1 MYSVTLIELTIKSD
15 LRAIIGAIEGVL
27 NIDRRS
33 AIEKAKNLPIVLA
46 ENLPRNEAELM
57 VNMFEGMGA
66 GIKVE
71 PELNAA
77 PTVVPVPVPAK
88 EPREIRT
95 ELPKGEIHWGCLI
108 FIMLCLAGFA
118 TFASL
123 NYEWIM
129 KQLKPSPV
137 YQWVTEQFKPSPRKA
152 EKLLQGGNMS
162 KARHSILSQLSKKPN
177 DIELLILRGRYYIE
191 AARKKMDAQ
200 HWKSYGQA
208 GAMPELDSAVAIF
221 RQAESLYSK
230 DGRIPR
236 WTSEAERMRG
246 SLDAAE
252 TAARRAISI
261 EPQDPDNWNQLGT
274 VLVDMELISQA
285 EQAFFGALKIDQNN
299 AAALKNLGILNLY
312 YTQDVPRAANFI
324 FAFYRQKESIGD
336 MDSYQLRKDLASAMM
351 GDFNPPMENLW
362 PQPLDFNDY
371 ESKRSKIA
379 ANPRLKND
387 YLLQEELG
395 LLYMSRGEMLA
406 AEDCFIKAIHLN
418 PRTESARKMLAI
430 MYMKEESYDKALK
443 IMQTAADN
451 RTRDPFF
458 WKNIGFLQK
467 YYKIDAVEANRA
479 WSRYL
484 ALGGD
489 FYDKQVRKEMK

>member
-1 MYSVTLIELTIKSD
+1 MYSVTLVELTTKSD
-15 LRAIIGAIEGVL
+15 LRAIVGAIEGVL
-27 NIDRRS
+27 NIDKRS
-33 AIEKAKNLPIVLA
+33 AIEKAKNLPFVLA

-71 PELNAA
+71 PELN
-77 PTVVPVPVPAK
+77 PTPVVATPVPDR

-95 ELPKGEIHWGCLI
+95 ELSNRGIPGGCLV
-108 FIMLCLAGFA
+108 FIILCLAGFA
-118 TFASL
+118 SFVSL
-123 NYEWIM
+123 KHQWIM
-129 KQLKPSPV
+129 DL
-137 YQWVTEQFKPSPRKA
+137 FKPSPKKA
-152 EKLLQGGNMS
+152 EKLLQVGNMG
-162 KARHSILSQLSKKPN
+162 KARHTIRKQLSEKPN
-177 DIELLILRGRYYIE
+177 DVELLILQGRYYIE
-191 AARKKMDAQ
+191 LARKRMDKQ
-200 HWKSYGQA
+200 HWKNYGQA
-208 GAMPELDSAVAIF
+208 GAMPELDSAVAF
-221 RQAESLYSK
+221 LRKAESMYSK
-230 DGRIPR
+230 DGSIPR
-236 WTSEAERMRG
+236 WISVAESMRG

-274 VLVDMELISQA
+274 VLVSMELASQA
-285 EQAFFGALKIDQNN
+285 EPVFYSALKIDPNN

-312 YTQDVPRAANFI
+312 YTQDVQRATSFI
-324 FAFYRQKESIGD
+324 FAYYKQKEAVGD
-336 MDSYQLRKDLASAMM
+336 ADSYQIRTDLATAKI
-351 GDFNPPMENLW
+351 GDFNPPWENLW
-362 PQPLDFNDY
+362 PQALDFDEY
-371 ESKRSKIA
+371 ESRRSKIA
-379 ANPRLKND
+379 SNPRLKND
-387 YLLQEELG
+387 YLLQEDLG

-430 MYMKEESYDKALK
+430 MYMKEENYDKALK

-467 YYKIDAVEANRA
+467 YYKIDAVAANKA
-479 WSRYL
+479 WNRYL

-489 FYDKQVRKEMK
+489 FYDKQVRQEMK

>member
-1 MYSVTLIELTIKSD
+1 MYSITLTELTIKSD

-27 NIDRRS
+27 NVDRRN
-33 AIEKAKNLPIVLA
+33 AIEKAKNLPLILA

-71 PELNAA
+71 PELTAA
-77 PTVVPVPVPAK
+77 PAAPPVPAR

-95 ELPKGEIHWGCLI
+95 ELPKKGVHWGCLVFMI
-108 FIMLCLAGFA
+108 LCLVGFA

-123 NYEWIM
+123 KYEWIM
-129 KQLKPSPV
+129 
-137 YQWVTEQFKPSPRKA
+137 EQFKPNPKKA
-152 EKLLQGGNMS
+152 EKLLLEGNMG
-162 KARHSILSQLSKKPN
+162 KARYSIRRQLSEKPN
-177 DIELLILRGRYYIE
+177 DEKLLILQGRYYIE
-191 AARKKMDAQ
+191 LARKRMNVK
-200 HWKSYGQA
+200 HWKNYGQE
-208 GAMPELDSAVAIF
+208 GAMPELDSAVAFF
-221 RQAESLYSK
+221 RKAESMYSK
-230 DGRIPR
+230 DGSIPR
-236 WTSEAERMRG
+236 WISAAELMRG

-261 EPQDPDNWNQLGT
+261 DPQDPDNWNQLGS
-274 VLVDMELISQA
+274 VLVAMELISQA
-285 EQAFFGALKIDQNN
+285 EPVFLSTLKIDQNN

-312 YTQDVPRAANFI
+312 YTKDVPRAANFL
-324 FAFYRQKESIGD
+324 FTYYKQKESVAD
-336 MDSYQLRKDLASAMM
+336 MNSYQLRTDLATAML
-351 GDFNPPMENLW
+351 GDFNPPFENLW
-362 PQPLDFNDY
+362 PQPLDFDEY
-371 ESKRSKIA
+371 ESRRSKIA
-379 ANPRLKND
+379 TNPKLKTD

-395 LLYMSRGEMLA
+395 LLYMSRGEKLA

-430 MYMKEESYDKALK
+430 MYMKEENYDKALK
-443 IMQTAADN
+443 VMQTAAEN

-467 YYKIDAVEANRA
+467 YYKIDDVAATKAWNR
-479 WSRYL
+479 YI

-489 FYDKQVRKEMK
+489 FYDKRVRQEMK

>member
-1 MYSVTLIELTIKSD
+1 MYSVTLVELTIKSD
-15 LRAIIGAIEGVL
+15 IRGIVGAIEGVL
-27 NIDRRS
+27 NIDKRT
-33 AIEKAKNLPIVLA
+33 AIEKAKNLPNAPLVLA

-66 GIKVE
+66 IIKVE
-71 PELNAA
+71 PELNVA
-77 PTVVPVPVPAK
+77 PPAPPAR

-95 ELPKGEIHWGCLI
+95 ELPKRGIHWGCLV

-123 NYEWIM
+123 NYQWIM
-129 KQLKPSPV
+129 D
-137 YQWVTEQFKPSPRKA
+137 QFKPSPKKA
-152 EKLLQGGNMS
+152 EKLLQVGNMG
-162 KARHSILSQLSKKPN
+162 KARHSIRRQLSEKPN
-177 DIELLILRGRYYIE
+177 DIELLILQGRYYIE
-191 AARKKMDAQ
+191 LASKRMDKQ
-200 HWKSYGQA
+200 HWKNYGQA
-208 GAMPELDSAVAIF
+208 GAMPELDSAVAFF
-221 RQAESLYSK
+221 RKAESLNSK
-230 DGRIPR
+230 DGSIPR
-236 WTSEAERMRG
+236 WISVAELKRG
-246 SLDAAE
+246 SLDEAE

-261 EPQDPDNWNQLGT
+261 DPQEPDNWNQLGS
-274 VLVDMELISQA
+274 VLVAMEQASQA
-285 EQAFFGALKIDQNN
+285 EPVFYNALKIAPNN

-312 YTQDVPRAANFI
+312 YTKDVPRAANFI
-324 FAFYRQKESIGD
+324 FAYYKQKESVGD
-336 MDSYQLRKDLASAMM
+336 IDSYQLRKDLATAMI
-351 GDFNPPMENLW
+351 GDFNPPFENLW
-362 PQPLDFNDY
+362 PQSLDFNDY
-371 ESKRSKIA
+371 ESKRSRIA

-395 LLYMSRGEMLA
+395 LLYMSKGEMLA

-418 PRTESARKMLAI
+418 PRAESARKMLAI

-467 YYKIDAVEANRA
+467 YYKIDAVEANKA
-479 WSRYL
+479 WNRYL

>member
-1 MYSVTLIELTIKSD
+1 MYSITLTELTVKSD
-15 LRAIIGAIEGVL
+15 LRAIVGAIEGVL

-33 AIEKAKNLPIVLA
+33 AVEKAKNLPLVLA

-77 PTVVPVPVPAK
+77 PPAVATVAAAAVPAK

-95 ELPKGEIHWGCLI
+95 ELPKNGIPAGCLV

-118 TFASL
+118 SFASL
-123 NYEWIM
+123 KHEWI
-129 KQLKPSPV
+129 KELLKPSP
-137 YQWVTEQFKPSPRKA
+137 EKA
-152 EKLLQGGNMS
+152 DKLLQKGNLN
-162 KARHSILSQLSKKPN
+162 KARYSIRKQLSEKPT
-177 DIELLILRGRYYIE
+177 DTDLLVLQGKYYIGT
-191 AARKKMDAQ
+191 ARKRMNVRQ
-200 HWKSYGQA
+200 WKNYGQA
-208 GAMPELDSAVAIF
+208 GAMPELDSAVAFF
-221 RQAESLYSK
+221 RKAESLNSK
-230 DGRIPR
+230 DGSIPR
-236 WTSEAERMRG
+236 WISTAELMRG

-261 EPQDPDNWNQLGT
+261 EPQDPDNWNQLGS
-274 VLVDMELISQA
+274 VLVAMELISQA
-285 EQAFFGALKIDQNN
+285 EPMFLSALKIDPSN

-312 YTQDVPRAANFI
+312 YTKDVPRASNFL
-324 FAFYRQKESIGD
+324 FAYYKQKESVGD
-336 MDSYQLRKDLASAMM
+336 MDSYQLRTDLATAMF
-351 GDFNPPMENLW
+351 GDFNPPIENLW
-362 PQPLDFNDY
+362 PQALDFDEY
-371 ESKRSKIA
+371 ESKRSKIT
-379 ANPRLKND
+379 ANPKLKND
-387 YLLQEELG
+387 YMLQEDLG
-395 LLYMSRGEMLA
+395 LLYMSKGEMLA

-418 PRTESARKMLAI
+418 PKVESSRKMLAI
-430 MYMKEESYDKALK
+430 MYMKEENYDKALK
-443 IMQTAADN
+443 IMQIAADN
-451 RTRDPFF
+451 RTKDPFF

-467 YYKIDAVEANRA
+467 YYKIDAVEANKA